1 MWSLIQVFPN
11 QVSKNSFYTFEDIDL
26 WESHAKVHK
35 KPSETL
41 GADSIVGFEINI
53 YCLPRNFNW
62 FPLYFAQYSFTEMK
76 STFIK
81 PQNES
86 LPKDIGQELL
96 IVNNSVLTCSIFF
109 ITLSE
114 WLEFMK

>member
-1 MWSLIQVFPN
+1 M
-11 QVSKNSFYTFEDIDL
+11 FEDIDL

-41 GADSIVGFEINI
+41 GADSILRLEISI
-53 YCLPRNFNW
+53 SRLPRTFNW
-62 FPLYFAQYSFTEMK
+62 FSLYFAWCLFTEMK

-81 PQNES
+81 LQNES

-96 IVNNSVLTCSIFF
+96 IVNNSV
-109 ITLSE
+109 
-114 WLEFMK
+114 